1 MGRAWSETEADAKL
15 EADTVA
21 AALHLREHG
30 WAIIDDVLSRCFP
43 PLPTEFAS
51 TDQDKS
57 YVPRDLCHTFHTL
70 EGSWLHVHT
79 FPATKV
85 APM

>member
-1 MGRAWSETEADAKL
+1 MGRAWSESEADAKL
-15 EADTVA
+15 EADIVA

-43 PLPTEFAS
+43 PLTAGFAS
-51 TDQDKS
+51 TDQDWS

-70 EGSWLHVHT
+70 EGSWLHVPT
-79 FPATKV
+79 FSARKV
-85 APM
+85 ACM